1 MKKGNLV
8 VLMYPPNTCYT
19 RVVKFRGD
27 KIDGLEVDIENEVW
41 SYTIDGSEGIFIGR
55 SRNLC
60 GKGRH
65 GVIGVYDRMNIE
77 HLNTLVFDGRE
88 ATRDRLSLV
97 DD

>member
-1 MKKGNLV
+1 MRIEDLV
-8 VLMYPPNTCYT
+8 VLMYSPNVCYT
-19 RVVKFRGD
+19 KVVEFRKD
-27 KIDGLEVDIENEVW
+27 KIKGLEVDIKNGLW
-41 SYTIDGSEGIFIGR
+41 SYKIDGSNPIGS

-60 GKGRH
+60 GKGRYD
-65 GVIGVYDRMNIE
+65 VIGVYDRMNIE